1 MCTHARMAAIC
12 VLGDYQCINKM
23 YGTRCGLMVSRA
35 ASGSSGQG
43 SSPGRAGVIVLC
55 SWARHFF
62 LIVLLAL
69 SIQDEPEPVSFM
81 LRTRNPTMD

>member
-12 VLGDYQCINKM
+12 VLGDYQCINKT
-23 YGTRCGLMVSRA
+23 YGTRSRLMVSRA

-62 LIVLLAL
+62 LIVLL

-81 LRTRNPTMD
+81 LRARNPTMD